1 MVTREGGRER
11 ARTQAWKTMRW
22 PSQLTYFLSGDTA
35 DCTRH
40 TMDSHWL
47 RFSESPTN
55 IIRFP
60 RSLSTNS
67 LASNLQQAAAAVYAP
82 CRSIVSTEAY
92 VIRYLGMLQPL
103 GCHRHFWYVSS
114 RRPFFV
120 HVTCDVRNWHSCSLY
135 SG

>member
-1 MVTREGGRER
+1 
-11 ARTQAWKTMRW
+11 
-22 PSQLTYFLSGDTA
+22 LSGDTA

-60 RSLSTNS
+60 RSLWTNS
-67 LASNLQQAAAAVYAP
+67 FASNLQQAAAAVYA
-82 CRSIVSTEAY
+82 SIVPTDRSFQRKPVYCNTLP
-92 VIRYLGMLQPL
+92 YLGMLQSL

-114 RRPFFV
+114 RRPFLV